1 MDQNRQELFELTM
14 RRAAKLLAQHCVA
27 RTATSNPFFDSPQ
40 TERRAHALAVL
51 HTCRELTAQLERLSE
66 DAAQQAH
73 RAQASYAEI
82 GAARGVSR
90 QAARQAAARHK
101 QRLQEQQAAYRTA
114 RRSALDNNE
123 WENRE
128 HQRLAQEERD
138 ERWPPRSWRY
148 RAPAGYRTV
157 TLIDG
162 PAKDH
167 TIRVPVGDDAF
178 PFIDRYEVF
187 GRIHDRYARYTVA
200 TPGSNQYSFTGE
212 YFIRWS

>member
-1 MDQNRQELFELTM
+1 MDQTRQELFELTM
-14 RRAAKLLAQHCVA
+14 RRAAELLTQHGVA

-40 TERRAHALAVL
+40 DERRAHALAVL
-51 HTCRELTAQLERLSE
+51 QTCGELTAQLERLSE
-66 DAAQQAH
+66 DAARQAH

-90 QAARQAAARHK
+90 QAARQAAARQK
-101 QRLQEQQAAYRTA
+101 QRLQTQQAAYRAA
-114 RRSALDNNE
+114 RRSALDDDQ
-123 WENRE
+123 WEDRE

-167 TIRVPVGDDAF
+167 TFRVSVGDDAF

-187 GRIHDRYARYTVA
+187 GRIHDRYARYAAA